1 MKFKDLR
8 GYLKEQEKNGD
19 LAVIKQ
25 EVDWDLEVG
34 AIIRLSA
41 ERGTQKAP
49 FFEKIKDYHSGRIVG
64 RSGYGRRRFATGMG
78 LSPDTSWRQIQDEMQ
93 NRIAHPIDPIKVK
106 DGPCKENIMIGD
118 KVDLFSF
125 PVPRLTGG
133 GEPRYIGTLAIQ
145 ITKDPDSDWV
155 NWGTYRMMVHDRNHA
170 AVYFHRQNQGGL
182 LFYDKYEARGKNMPM
197 AVAIG
202 ADPYCQMAAAIPFEV
217 GESEVRYA
225 GALKEAPIEL
235 VKCET
240 NDFFVPANAEIIL
253 EGEILCGKRQQ
264 EGPFGEWT
272 RHQTHTTTMSPVF
285 QVNAITYRTNP
296 IITVGLIG
304 MSQDEGAFIGATQEI
319 KVKTFL
325 KQCGVPVVDV
335 HAIEATGGA
344 AWAISVRR
352 TEVVN
357 IANRVADCVRAVQL
371 GGVPVMI
378 IVVDDDVD
386 VFSLTEVV
394 HTLGVRCHPAKGIKI
409 RTDQVVNRLLPYL
422 SPDEKVGMKGG
433 VVVFDCTWPE
443 HIKTESIPL
452 RCTFRQAYPKEVQE
466 RILSNWVSYGLE

>member
-8 GYLKEQEKNGD
+8 GYLREQEKNGD

-25 EVDWDLEVG
+25 EVDWNLEVG

-41 ERGTQKAP
+41 ERGTRRAP
-49 FFEKIKDYHSGRIVG
+49 FFEKIKGYPSGRIVG
-64 RSGYGRRRFATGMG
+64 RSGYGRRRFATGLG
-78 LSPDTSWRQIQDEMQ
+78 LSPDTSWREIQDVMKS
-93 NRIAHPIDPIKVK
+93 RVAHPVEPTIVK
-106 DGPCKENIMIGD
+106 DGPCKENIMVGD
-118 KVDLFSF
+118 EVDLFSL
-125 PVPRLTGG
+125 PVPKITGG
-133 GEPRYIGTLAIQ
+133 EEGRYIGTLAIQ

-155 NWGTYRMMVHDRNHA
+155 NWGTYRMMVHDRNRA

-182 LFYDKYEARGKNMPM
+182 LFYDKYESKGKNMPM

-202 ADPYCQMAAAIPFEV
+202 LDPVCQMAAAIPFEV

-225 GALKEAPIEL
+225 GSLKQEPIEL

-240 NDFFVPANAEIIL
+240 VDFYVPASAEIIL
-253 EGEILCGKRQQ
+253 EGEVLCGERLP

-272 RHQTHTTTMSPVF
+272 RHQSTTSMSPVF
-285 QVNAITYRTNP
+285 RVNAITHRTNP
-296 IITVGLIG
+296 IITVGIIG
-304 MSQDEGAFIGATQEI
+304 MSQDEGAFIAATQEI
-319 KVKTFL
+319 KVKSFL
-325 KQCGVPVVDV
+325 QQCGVPVVDV

-344 AWAISVRR
+344 IWAVSVRR

-357 IANRVADCVRAVQL
+357 IANRIADCIRAIQL
-371 GGVPVMI
+371 GGCPVMI

-386 VFSLTEVV
+386 VFNLTEVM

-422 SPDEKVGMKGG
+422 SPDEKAGMKGG
-433 VVVFDCTWPE
+433 VAVFDCTWPE
-443 HIKTESIPL
+443 YIKPDSIPL

-466 RILSNWVSYGLE
+466 RILSNWTTYGLE